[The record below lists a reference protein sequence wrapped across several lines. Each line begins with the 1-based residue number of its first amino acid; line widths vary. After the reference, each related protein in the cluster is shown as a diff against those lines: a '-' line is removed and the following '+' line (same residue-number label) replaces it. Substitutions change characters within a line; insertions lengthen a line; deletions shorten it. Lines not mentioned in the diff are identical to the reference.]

1 LNNSVK
7 QKQGVT
13 SGEAMNESESVNP
26 EGPGG
31 AAAEPAASA
40 ASRALSEM
48 EDICRRYRKLYA
60 GLVFDILEQMGMPN
74 QALSHEIMPL
84 TLDMKLAGPAFTMK
98 GTTTAVRDETWR
110 YKRIAMIKDMTYPC
124 VEVRDRGTTP
134 FNVALYG
141 ELTATTAR
149 AHGAVGAVVDG
160 GTRDSGMVI
169 AMGYPLFA
177 RYRSPVEA
185 FGRVITIDH
194 QVPIRMSGELTE
206 TVIVNPGDFIFG
218 DLDGVL
224 VIPKDLTLPV
234 LLEAERIAGIE
245 DAARADF
252 QRGDDPLEVYKRHK
266 RF

>member
-1 LNNSVK
+1 MKKPRSVK
-7 QKQGVT
+7 SAK
-13 SGEAMNESESVNP
+13 SGDSP
-26 EGPGG
+26 
-31 AAAEPAASA
+31 AEPAGPASGNA
-40 ASRALSEM
+40 PCEM
-48 EDICRRYRKLYA
+48 EGICTRYRKLYA
-60 GLVFDILEQMGMPN
+60 GLVFDILEQMGLPH

-98 GTTTAVRDETWR
+98 GTTTAVKDEAWR
-110 YKRIAMIKDMTYPC
+110 YRRIAMVKEMTYPC

-169 AMGYPLFA
+169 SMGYPLFA

-224 VIPKDLTLPV
+224 VVPKDLTIPV
-234 LLEAERIAGIE
+234 LVEAERIAGIE
-245 DAARADF
+245 DAARVDF
-252 QRGDDPLEVYKRHK
+252 KRGDDPIEVYKKHK
-266 RF
+266 RL